1 MIGEK
6 MGIWKETKQKYSK
19 AKCKKKKKQVLLI
32 NEYKRGKCIGQR
44 RWHKDDGTVKCL
56 LKIQ

>member
-1 MIGEK
+1 M
-6 MGIWKETKQKYSK
+6 
-19 AKCKKKKKQVLLI
+19 KKWVYERKRNKNIPRQNVKRKKKQVLLI